1 MGLKVRLGKV
11 SWSVAVAS
19 AAALFGVPMS
29 CQSMEAQQV
38 PELSFTGALV
48 GRTSDVASAD
58 AIEAEVG
65 HAFTLTGST
74 ATTVANAGVVE
85 VTVTERSV
93 VAAPAPVKQFR
104 ARPGDGKVIL
114 DWANPDDGS
123 ITKYEVRQRLARN
136 GGRWGAWSVIAGSG
150 AQTTSHVVSGLTNGQ
165 RYLFRVRAVNED
177 GEGGRSPAKGAT
189 PMDVLTVAVADARI
203 VEGDAGQT
211 EMEFVVTIN
220 GEPVDDVKL
229 RVTATAGEGSTATSA
244 EGAGQDFIP
253 MSKTIVFDAHGRQRT
268 RQTEV
273 NDLRKTVRVQV
284 VGDHLA
290 EGDETFQLRL
300 DNLVSND
307 ARVVLTGGGENLRA
321 TGVISDDD
329 AAPVLSS
336 MSDQSGK
343 VGKPLSFIAS
353 ATDADGDAIV
363 YSWVRKSGPSL
374 PQGTRLDTAAL
385 SFTPATAGTYVM
397 RVTATDGNGNSASQ
411 DVSITVAA
419 KDRIAVPR
427 TLSVT
432 EGTDRT
438 ATVSITT
445 GSALGEE
452 VTFSVSYG
460 GTATGSNNPSGN
472 DDYDNDAVTEITF
485 AANDTAK
492 DIVIPIHDDNEDES
506 NKTIQVSIAAKSP
519 PLPAGF
525 EMGNATTTITISDD
539 DATPLLSAL
548 ADVSLSAGEAVNIV
562 ASARDGDGDTIS
574 YLWSRKNGERPALPD
589 NTDLSNARLSFTPTQ
604 AGTYTMTVTANDGHG
619 NMARE
624 DVVIRVST
632 TVEPA
637 IVWVY
642 ATLQVTEGR
651 NNNAMMLIELSKAL
665 AERATFKISYG
676 GTATAGV
683 DYSNRVSSI
692 TFNATDTINYIL
704 IPLID
709 DDRDE
714 DNETITVTLT
724 PAEPLSSVSLGDAK
738 TTVLTIADDDA
749 TPVLAEIED
758 VWVKPGQVVS
768 IKASA
773 TDADGDTI
781 SYAWTRKTS
790 ERPALPDNTDLS
802 NARLS
807 FTPTQAG
814 TYTMTVT
821 ANDGHGNMASEDVV
835 ITVNPVE
842 PATVWVYATLQV
854 MEGRNNNAMMLIE
867 LSKAL
872 GERAT
877 FNVSYGGTATA
888 GVDYRNRVT
897 SITFNATD
905 TINYILIPLIDDD
918 RDEDNETI
926 TVTLSPVE
934 PLSSVSLENAKTTVL
949 TIADDDASPVLA
961 DMTDVSVTAGQ
972 AVNIT
977 ASASDADG
985 DTISYAWTRKASET
999 PALPSNTDLSN
1010 ARLSFTPTQSGTY
1023 TMTVTANDG
1032 HGNMATEDVV
1042 ITVSTPV
1049 EPATVSLPPSL
1060 QVTEGT
1066 DSNAVVTIT
1075 SSRPLG
1081 ETATFNVSYGGT
1093 ATADVDYDD
1102 AVASITFNA
1111 TDTSKAITIP
1121 LTDDDRDE
1129 DNETIT
1135 VTIAA
1140 TGSLPTGSLGNAT
1153 TTVTIVDDD
1162 ASPVLADMTD
1172 VSVTAGQVV
1181 NITASASDADGDT
1194 ISYVWTRKA
1203 SETPA
1208 LPDNTDLSNALLAF
1222 TPTQAGT
1229 YTMTVT
1235 ANDGHGNTDSEDVVI
1250 TVSEPATL
1258 SVQANRYWMEG
1269 TNNNAMMLFKLS
1281 KVLGE
1286 TATFNVSYGGTA
1298 TAGVDYSN
1306 TVTSITFSPTDT
1318 TEYILIPLID
1328 DDRDEDNETIT
1339 VTLAPAEP
1347 LSTVSLGN
1355 AKTTVM
1361 TIIDDDASPVLV
1373 DITDVAL
1380 TAGQV
1385 VNITASAT
1393 DADGDT
1399 ISYAWTRKANETPA
1413 LPDKTDLSNARLTF
1427 TPSQAGTYTMTVT
1440 ANDGH
1445 GNADTE
1451 DVVITVS
1458 EPATVSVPTTLQVT
1472 EGTDGNAVVTITA
1485 SKALGETATFNIS
1498 YGGTATADVDYDDAV
1513 TSITFNATDTS
1524 KAITIPLTDD
1534 DRDEDNETIT
1544 VTIAATGSLSA
1555 GSLGNTTTTV
1565 TVVDDDASPV
1575 LADIRDVSVTAGQ
1588 AVNITASATD
1598 ADGDTIS
1605 YAWTRKASETPALP
1619 NNTNLSNARLSFTP
1633 AQAGTYT
1640 MTVTANDGHGN
1651 TDSEDVVITVSEPVT
1666 VSVPTTLQVTEG
1678 TDSNAVVTITASKP
1692 LGQTATFNI
1701 SYGGTATADVD
1712 YDDTTTSITFNATDT
1727 SKAIT
1732 IPLTDD
1738 DRDEDNETITVTIAA
1753 TGSLSAGSPGNTTT
1767 TVIMVDDDATP
1778 VLSTISDQSGKVGKP
1793 LSVTASATDAD
1804 ADPITYIWTRKSGP
1818 TLPQDI
1824 TLNTATLDFT
1834 PATDGTYLM
1843 TVTASDG
1850 TNSDSQEVTITVAPK
1865 DRISVPGALSVTEG
1879 TDSNATVTITTGSP
1893 LGEEVTFTV
1902 SYGGTATGSN
1912 SPSGNDDYDNDA
1924 VTRVSLAASE
1934 ISKSFTIPLFD
1945 DNQDEG
1951 NKTIVVTIAPQSLP
1965 LPAGFEMG
1973 NATITITI
1981 SDDDGDGAVLEK
1993 PRKVRAIPSEGSV
2006 TLYWEHQYN
2015 YYDWNNPGSAPITKW
2030 QIQQKMGN
2038 RNYGPWTD
2046 ITNAATPIGYSR
2058 VKTHTVTGLTSDTL
2072 YGFRIRAIAGTVTG
2086 AASDEVSATTPKK
2099 KPVAPKLTVTIRKQP
2114 ARPSYR
2120 PQLYQHDLTWTVAD
2134 NDPHAMVENAESI
2147 LGWIVHTR
2155 RKIGGEWRNT
2165 HSPEHISDPEIRSHT
2180 FSFYNVNEHD
2190 TQVEYRIQA
2199 YGKLSWRGG
2208 VQGQDSGPL
2217 SNRATVMLV
2226 ATTGPAKPT
2235 GVTAKGGNRSVTLR
2249 WDNPG
2254 DAHITKWQI
2263 QQKYL
2268 GPGAYSYSPWR
2279 DINGSGAATTSHTV
2293 TGLTNSRKGYGY
2305 SFRIRAVAGTVA
2317 GTASNVVQAVPS
2329 PTVAPKLKVTMQR
2342 VFGDRGCNRV
2352 HLSWNFGSYPHTI
2365 VENADSIVG
2374 WTINYKIIT
2383 YYADSTVG
2391 EVRSREGKWIRAT
2404 TKTATTPHER
2414 TVAIGKRSE
2423 KLILCGLDDVES
2435 RDSSFAPGV
2444 RYRIRANGQRRGS
2457 EEIIYGPWSNET
2469 SVRVPYANRGTGRI
2483 LPGPELVEAYAGNQK
2498 VTLSWRNPGYAI
2510 SKIQIQQRARRDSYG
2525 PWRDIHGSGPNTTS
2539 HTVTGLTNGREYGFR
2554 IRAVP
2559 RKIESLLGA
2568 SVTASNAVSARP
2580 TAVPELT
2587 ATTRKKVV
2595 GVHGYYVDLEWTTG
2609 DVNYMFSGGIRTKTD
2624 PNRDRIVWHVAYRSI
2639 SSSVDDGWTNSNSAV
2654 FPSNSGTW
2662 SHTFLHRTPRDGD
2675 LMEYRVRGERW
2686 RGRRFMSMGGWSN
2699 IVTVRF
2705 GTTPEPVPEPVSV
2718 SLPPSLQVTEGTDS
2732 NAVVTI
2738 KASKPLGQAA
2748 SFNIA
2753 YGGTATV
2760 GVDYGNAVTP
2770 ISFLKG
2776 ETSKTITIS
2785 LTDDDRD
2792 EDNETIT
2799 VAIVPIDR
2807 LSAHNGISLGN
2818 AKTTVTIVDDD
2829 ASPVLT
2835 DLADVSVAAGQMV
2848 DITASATD
2856 ADGDTISY
2864 AWTRKAS
2871 ETPALPDNTDLSNA
2885 RLTFTPTQVGT
2896 YTMTVTAND
2905 GHGNTAS
2912 EDVVIAVTPSV
2923 SLPSTLQVEEGTDS
2937 NVVVTVSASRAL
2949 GETATF
2955 NISYDGTATAD
2966 VDYDDAVTSITFNA
2980 TDTSKVITIPLTD
2993 DDRDEDNE
3001 TIMVTLE
3008 PAGSLPTGFSLGNV
3022 KTTVTIVDDDASP
3035 VLADLADVSVI
3046 SGQVLTITAS
3056 ATDADGDTISYAW
3069 TRKADETPA
3078 LPDNIDPS
3086 NAQFTFTP
3094 TQVGTYTMTV
3104 TASDGHGN
3112 TATEDVVITVFTPDE
3127 IATISLPSTLQV
3139 EEGTDSN
3146 AVVTVSASR
3155 ALGETATFNV
3165 IYDGTAIV
3173 DVDYDDAV
3181 TSITFNA
3188 TDTSKVITIPLTD
3201 DDRDEDN
3208 ETIMV
3213 TLEPAGSLPTGFFL
3227 GNVKTTV
3234 TIVDDDASPVLTDL
3248 ADVFVTAGQVVNI
3261 MASAIDADGDTIGY
3275 AWTRKEASG
3284 TPALPDNT
3292 DLSNARLSFT
3302 PPRAGTY
3309 TMVVTADDGYGNTGN
3324 TTVVI
3329 AVAARLRDGE
3339 VTLSVTN
3346 AQVAEG
3352 NNGQTNMVFTVTLNG
3367 SPSANV
3373 KLTATALAGPG
3384 STATATKGKRRD
3396 FIPLSKTIKFAAN
3409 AQGDNLKKTISVKV
3423 LGDYSFEADETFL
3436 LRLDSL
3442 ETKDQRVAFAS
3453 GGENM
3458 QVVGTISNDDVRG
3471 VSQHCRGERLLNAR
3485 RRGRGNTQYHDIGF
3499 ADYAAFVGENQKPVS
3514 GVRVNRARIA
3524 ITADAP
3530 ADRDI
3535 TFKITYADGHV
3546 ESGGEDNEFAAANE
3560 WADYDPTPRTVTLP
3574 AGETKIIVPIPVLD
3588 DDLVEDHY
3596 DMFTM
3601 CLEPTAPLPE
3611 GYILYYPSVQV
3622 AIDDDDATDTINYW
3636 SGVSVSNA
3644 SVQEGSG
3651 AQLAFKVKLKRLTNG
3666 GHTAGR
3672 IDVKYATRDRTAV
3685 AGADYTATSGML
3697 RFAPGETEK
3706 TIYVAV
3712 LDDDHDEGSETME
3725 LVISEAIALA
3735 PDGSEDVYSLH
3746 NGRDGIRGI
3755 GTIVNTDPIPAA
3767 WLSRFGSTVA
3777 DQALDAISDR
3787 IAAEQTPGLAGKL
3800 AGQTLPHM
3808 TFGDSGKDD
3817 AVVSDTT
3824 RSGSALAEVIYRAAV
3839 ESRSMTIRDVLL
3851 GSAFSLTGGTDTMGG
3866 NLTVWGRAA
3875 YSGFDGKED
3884 TLSLDGKVTTGLLG
3898 LDYAR
3903 QRWMLGLGISHSV
3916 GNGSYSDSTDGKIE
3930 TSLTAALP
3938 YGSWQATEWLKLWGA
3953 LGYGMGEMT
3962 LKSDSDTAINADLNW
3977 SMAAIGARAALL
3989 DPDGKG
3995 LALDLISDA
4004 LWTRTASE
4012 KVAGLAASESDVTR
4026 LRLGLEGTWQ
4036 IPVQGSGELMP
4047 KLSVGTRYDGGDAET
4062 GFGAELGGGITW
4074 THPGIGLTLD
4084 VDGRTLLAHEAE
4096 GLKDWGFSA
4105 GLAFDPKPSTDRGFS
4120 LSVGQD
4126 WGGEATG
4133 GIDAL
4138 FASDPLAQRT
4148 GTKATSRWT
4157 LEAAY
4162 GLPAFSE
4169 HFTGSPYVGLA
4180 LAVGSRDY
4188 NIGWRLTAEADAIE
4202 DLSFDLK
4209 ATRSESNGS
4218 QPDHRV
4224 GFELRRTW

>member
-1 MGLKVRLGKV
+1 M
-11 SWSVAVAS
+11 
-19 AAALFGVPMS
+19 
-29 CQSMEAQQV
+29 
-38 PELSFTGALV
+38 
-48 GRTSDVASAD
+48 
-58 AIEAEVG
+58 
-65 HAFTLTGST
+65 
-74 ATTVANAGVVE
+74 
-85 VTVTERSV
+85 
-93 VAAPAPVKQFR
+93 
-104 ARPGDGKVIL
+104 
-114 DWANPDDGS
+114 
-123 ITKYEVRQRLARN
+123 
-136 GGRWGAWSVIAGSG
+136 IAGSG

-211 EMEFVVTIN
+211 EMGFVVTIN

-307 ARVVLTGGGENLRA
+307 ARVVLAGGEEKLRA

-472 DDYDNDAVTEITF
+472 DDYDNDAVMEVTF

-1066 DSNAVVTIT
+1066 EEGSVEVIIT
-1075 SSRPLG
+1075 ASKALG
-1081 ETATFNVSYGGT
+1081 ETASFNISYGGT

-1102 AVASITFNA
+1102 AVTSISFNA
-1111 TDTSKAITIP
+1111 TDISKAITIP

-1140 TGSLPTGSLGNAT
+1140 TGSLPAGSLGNAT

-1181 NITASASDADGDT
+1181 NITASATDADGDT

-1250 TVSEPATL
+1250 TVSEPAAVSVPTALQVTEGTDSNAVVTITSSKALGETATFNISYGGTATADVDYDDSTTSISFNATDTSKAITIPLTDDDRDEDSETITVILAPAEPLSTASLGNATTTVTIADDDASPLLTDLADVAVTAGQTVNITASATDADGDTISYAWTRKVSETPALPDNTSLSNALLAFTPTQAGTYTMTVTANDGHGNTDSEDVVITVSEPATL

-1269 TNNNAMMLFKLS
+1269 MNNNAMMLFKLS
-1281 KVLGE
+1281 KALGE
-1286 TATFNVSYGGTA
+1286 RATFNISYGGTA

-1347 LSTVSLGN
+1347 LSTVSLGD

-1361 TIIDDDASPVLV
+1361 TIVDDDASPVLA
-1373 DITDVAL
+1373 DITDVVL
-1380 TAGQV
+1380 TAGQM

-1413 LPDKTDLSNARLTF
+1413 LPDNTALSNARLSF
-1427 TPSQAGTYTMTVT
+1427 TPTRAGTYTMTVT

-1445 GNADTE
+1445 GNTATE

-1458 EPATVSVPTTLQVT
+1458 TPVESATISVPPGLQVT
-1472 EGTDGNAVVTITA
+1472 EGTDSNAVVTIT
-1485 SKALGETATFNIS
+1485 SSRPLGETATFNIS
-1498 YGGTATADVDYDDAV
+1498 YGGTATADADYDDAV
-1513 TSITFNATDTS
+1513 TSITFNATDAS
-1524 KAITIPLTDD
+1524 KAITIPLFDD
-1534 DRDEDNETIT
+1534 NRDEDNETIIMT
-1544 VTIAATGSLSA
+1544 FTPTKPLPA
-1555 GSLGNTTTTV
+1555 GVSLGNTTTTV
-1565 TVVDDDASPV
+1565 TIVDDDASPV
-1575 LADIRDVSVTAGQ
+1575 LADMTDVSVTAGQ

-1619 NNTNLSNARLSFTP
+1619 DNTNLSNARLSFTP
-1633 AQAGTYT
+1633 TQAGTYT

-1651 TDSEDVVITVSEPVT
+1651 TDTEDVVITVS
-1666 VSVPTTLQVTEG
+1666 TT
-1678 TDSNAVVTITASKP
+1678 A
-1692 LGQTATFNI
+1692 
-1701 SYGGTATADVD
+1701 
-1712 YDDTTTSITFNATDT
+1712 
-1727 SKAIT
+1727 
-1732 IPLTDD
+1732 
-1738 DRDEDNETITVTIAA
+1738 
-1753 TGSLSAGSPGNTTT
+1753 
-1767 TVIMVDDDATP
+1767 
-1778 VLSTISDQSGKVGKP
+1778 
-1793 LSVTASATDAD
+1793 
-1804 ADPITYIWTRKSGP
+1804 
-1818 TLPQDI
+1818 
-1824 TLNTATLDFT
+1824 
-1834 PATDGTYLM
+1834 
-1843 TVTASDG
+1843 
-1850 TNSDSQEVTITVAPK
+1850 
-1865 DRISVPGALSVTEG
+1865 
-1879 TDSNATVTITTGSP
+1879 
-1893 LGEEVTFTV
+1893 
-1902 SYGGTATGSN
+1902 
-1912 SPSGNDDYDNDA
+1912 
-1924 VTRVSLAASE
+1924 
-1934 ISKSFTIPLFD
+1934 
-1945 DNQDEG
+1945 
-1951 NKTIVVTIAPQSLP
+1951 
-1965 LPAGFEMG
+1965 
-1973 NATITITI
+1973 
-1981 SDDDGDGAVLEK
+1981 
-1993 PRKVRAIPSEGSV
+1993 
-2006 TLYWEHQYN
+2006 
-2015 YYDWNNPGSAPITKW
+2015 
-2030 QIQQKMGN
+2030 
-2038 RNYGPWTD
+2038 
-2046 ITNAATPIGYSR
+2046 
-2058 VKTHTVTGLTSDTL
+2058 
-2072 YGFRIRAIAGTVTG
+2072 
-2086 AASDEVSATTPKK
+2086 
-2099 KPVAPKLTVTIRKQP
+2099 
-2114 ARPSYR
+2114 
-2120 PQLYQHDLTWTVAD
+2120 
-2134 NDPHAMVENAESI
+2134 
-2147 LGWIVHTR
+2147 
-2155 RKIGGEWRNT
+2155 
-2165 HSPEHISDPEIRSHT
+2165 
-2180 FSFYNVNEHD
+2180 
-2190 TQVEYRIQA
+2190 
-2199 YGKLSWRGG
+2199 
-2208 VQGQDSGPL
+2208 
-2217 SNRATVMLV
+2217 
-2226 ATTGPAKPT
+2226 PAKPT
-2235 GVTAKGGNRSVTLR
+2235 GVRAYAGTRTVLLR
-2249 WDNPG
+2249 WYTPRNG
-2254 DAHITKWQI
+2254 NANITKWQF
-2263 QQKYL
+2263 QQKEGNNNY
-2268 GPGAYSYSPWR
+2268 GPWT

-2293 TGLTNSRKGYGY
+2293 TGLTHGRSY
-2305 SFRIRAVAGTVA
+2305 SFKLRAMAGTVA
-2317 GTASNVVQAVPS
+2317 G
-2329 PTVAPKLKVTMQR
+2329 
-2342 VFGDRGCNRV
+2342 
-2352 HLSWNFGSYPHTI
+2352 
-2365 VENADSIVG
+2365 
-2374 WTINYKIIT
+2374 
-2383 YYADSTVG
+2383 
-2391 EVRSREGKWIRAT
+2391 AT
-2404 TKTATTPHER
+2404 SDE
-2414 TVAIGKRSE
+2414 
-2423 KLILCGLDDVES
+2423 
-2435 RDSSFAPGV
+2435 
-2444 RYRIRANGQRRGS
+2444 
-2457 EEIIYGPWSNET
+2457 
-2469 SVRVPYANRGTGRI
+2469 
-2483 LPGPELVEAYAGNQK
+2483 
-2498 VTLSWRNPGYAI
+2498 
-2510 SKIQIQQRARRDSYG
+2510 
-2525 PWRDIHGSGPNTTS
+2525 
-2539 HTVTGLTNGREYGFR
+2539 
-2554 IRAVP
+2554 
-2559 RKIESLLGA
+2559 
-2568 SVTASNAVSARP
+2568 VSATP
-2580 TAVPELT
+2580 KPITISVLT
-2587 ATTRKKVV
+2587 T
-2595 GVHGYYVDLEWTTG
+2595 
-2609 DVNYMFSGGIRTKTD
+2609 
-2624 PNRDRIVWHVAYRSI
+2624 
-2639 SSSVDDGWTNSNSAV
+2639 
-2654 FPSNSGTW
+2654 
-2662 SHTFLHRTPRDGD
+2662 
-2675 LMEYRVRGERW
+2675 
-2686 RGRRFMSMGGWSN
+2686 
-2699 IVTVRF
+2699 
-2705 GTTPEPVPEPVSV
+2705 
-2718 SLPPSLQVTEGTDS
+2718 LQVTEGTDRLVKPDIFV
-2732 NAVVTI
+2732 AGVPGERVT
-2738 KASKPLGQAA
+2738 
-2748 SFNIA
+2748 FNIS
-2753 YGGTATV
+2753 YGGTATA
-2760 GVDYGNAVTP
+2760 GVDYDADKYTSISVNAN
-2770 ISFLKG
+2770 SRGFRFRFELF
-2776 ETSKTITIS
+2776 
-2785 LTDDDRD
+2785 DDNRD
-2792 EDNETIT
+2792 EDNETIIMT
-2799 VAIVPIDR
+2799 FTPTKPLPAGV
-2807 LSAHNGISLGN
+2807 SLGN
-2818 AKTTVTIVDDD
+2818 TTTTVTIVDDD
-2829 ASPVLT
+2829 ASPVLADMT
-2835 DLADVSVAAGQMV
+2835 DVSVTAGQAV
-2848 DITASATD
+2848 NITASATD

-2871 ETPALPDNTDLSNA
+2871 ETPALPDNTNLSNA
-2885 RLTFTPTQVGT
+2885 RLSFTPTQAGT

-2905 GHGNTAS
+2905 GHGNTDT
-2912 EDVVIAVTPSV
+2912 EDVVITVSTTAPAKPTGVRAYAGTRTVLLRWYTPRNGNANITKWQFQQKEGNNNYGPWTDINGSGAATTSHTVTGLTHGRSYSFKLRAMAGTVAGATSDEVSATPKPITISV
-2923 SLPSTLQVEEGTDS
+2923 LTTLQVTEGTDRL
-2937 NVVVTVSASRAL
+2937 VKPDIFVAGVP
-2949 GETATF
+2949 GERVTF
-2955 NISYDGTATAD
+2955 NISYGGTATAG
-2966 VDYDDAVTSITFNA
+2966 VDYDADKYTSISVNA
-2980 TDTSKVITIPLTD
+2980 NSRGFRFRFELFD
-2993 DDRDEDNE
+2993 DNRDEDNE
-3001 TIMVTLE
+3001 TIIMTFTPTKPL
-3008 PAGSLPTGFSLGNV
+3008 PAGVSLGNTT
-3022 KTTVTIVDDDASP
+3022 TTVTIVDDDASP
-3035 VLADLADVSVI
+3035 VLADMTDVSVTA
-3046 SGQVLTITAS
+3046 GQAVNITAS

-3069 TRKADETPA
+3069 TRKASETPA
-3078 LPDNIDPS
+3078 LPDNTNLS
-3086 NAQFTFTP
+3086 NARLSFTP
-3094 TQVGTYTMTV
+3094 TQAGTYTMTV
-3104 TASDGHGN
+3104 TANDGHGN
-3112 TATEDVVITVFTPDE
+3112 TDTEDVVITVSTTAPAKPTGVRAYAGTRTVLLRWYTPRNGNANITKWQFQQKEGNNNYGPWTDINGSGAATTSHTVTGLTHGRSYSFKLRAMAGTVAGATSDE
-3127 IATISLPSTLQV
+3127 VSATPKPITISVLTTLQV
-3139 EEGTDSN
+3139 TEGTDRLVKPDIFV
-3146 AVVTVSASR
+3146 AGVPGERVTFNISY
-3155 ALGETATFNV
+3155 GGTATA
-3165 IYDGTAIV
+3165 G
-3173 DVDYDDAV
+3173 VDYDADKY
-3181 TSITFNA
+3181 TSISVNA
-3188 TDTSKVITIPLTD
+3188 NSRGFRFRFELFD
-3201 DDRDEDN
+3201 DNRDEDN
-3208 ETIMV
+3208 ETIIM
-3213 TLEPAGSLPTGFFL
+3213 TFTPTKPLPAGVSL
-3227 GNVKTTV
+3227 GNTTTTV
-3234 TIVDDDASPVLTDL
+3234 TIVDDDASPVLADMTD
-3248 ADVFVTAGQVVNI
+3248 VSVTAGQAVNI
-3261 MASAIDADGDTIGY
+3261 TASATDADGDTISY
-3275 AWTRKEASG
+3275 AWTRKASE

-3292 DLSNARLSFT
+3292 NLSNARLSFT
-3302 PPRAGTY
+3302 PTQAGTY
-3309 TMVVTADDGYGNTGN
+3309 TMTVTANDGHGNTDTEDVVITVSTTAPAKPTGVRAYAGTRTVLLRWYTPRNGNANITKWQFQQKEGNNNYGPWTDINGSGAATTSHTVTGLTHGRSYSFKLRAMAGTVAGATSDEVSATPKPITISVLTTLQVTEGTDRSVGVTIFVAGVPGERVTFDISYGGTATAGVDYDADQYTSISVNANSSSLRFWFELFDDNRDEDNETIIMTFTPTKPLPAGVSLGN
-3324 TTVVI
+3324 TTTTVTIVDDDASPVLADMTDVSVTAGQAVNITASATDADGDTISYAWTRKASETPALPDNTNLSNARLSFTPTQAGTYTMTVTANDGHGNTDTEDVVI
-3329 AVAARLRDGE
+3329 TVSTTAPAKPTGVRAYAGTRTVLLRWYTPRNGNANITKWQFQQKEGNNNYGPWTDINGSGAATTSHTVTGLTHGRSYSFKLRAMAGTVAGATSDEVSATPKAPAPITLSVPTTLQVTEGTDRSVGVTISASKALEERVTFNIGYGGTATEGADYGRITSVRFMPTYHTLWLSILNDNRDEDNETITVTITPAEPLPTGVLLGNATTTITIIDDDASPVLADMTDVSVTAGQAVNITASATDADGDSISYAWARKTSETPALPDNTNLNNARLSFTPTQAGTYTMTVTANDGHGNTDSE
-3339 VTLSVTN
+3339 TVVITVTARSGDGKVTLSAAN

-3352 NNGQTNMVFTVTLNG
+3352 NKGSTEMVFNLTLDS
-3367 SPSANV
+3367 SPTAEV
-3373 KLTATALAGPG
+3373 KLKATALAGPG
-3384 STATATKGKRRD
+3384 STATATNGNGRD
-3396 FIPLSKTIKFAAN
+3396 FVPVSKTVVFDAN
-3409 AQGDNLKKTISVKV
+3409 ARGDGLKKTVRVTV
-3423 LGDYSFEADETFL
+3423 LGDYSLEADETFL
-3436 LRLDSL
+3436 LRLDNL
-3442 ETKDQRVAFAS
+3442 ETNDDRVAFAS
-3453 GGENM
+3453 GGDTL
-3458 QVVGTISNDDVRG
+3458 QVSGIITNDDVAG
-3471 VSQHCRGERLLNAR
+3471 VSEHCKVTRSRGYRDRSQTFEKPELIP
-3485 RRGRGNTQYHDIGF
+3485 IGF
-3499 ADYAAFVGENQKPVS
+3499 YNWGTSHRIWEDAANGDDPTYTKNYGSFS
-3514 GVRVNRARIA
+3514 IRIGR
-3524 ITADAP
+3524 P
-3530 ADRDI
+3530 ANRDI
-3535 TFKITYADGHV
+3535 TLKITYADGSIDYPHHPLP
-3546 ESGGEDNEFAAANE
+3546 AATNGV
-3560 WADYDPTPRTVTLP
+3560 DYDGTPTTVTLP
-3574 AGETKIIVPIPVLD
+3574 AGQYSIRVPFPLLD
-3588 DDLVEDHY
+3588 DDLVEGKER
-3596 DMFTM
+3596 FTV
-3601 CLEPTAPLPE
+3601 CLEPTEPLPE
-3611 GYILYYPSVQV
+3611 GYYLGWYSAMTVDLY
-3622 AIDDDDATDTINYW
+3622 DDDQLWETGTRWPYSW
-3636 SGVSVSNA
+3636 LSVSNA
-3644 SVQEGSG
+3644 TVHEGPD
-3651 AQLAFKVKLKRLTNG
+3651 AQLKFAVNFGSLTHGVERGPVYLKYT
-3666 GHTAGR
+3666 
-3672 IDVKYATRDRTAV
+3672 TRDRTAA
-3685 AGADYTATSGML
+3685 AGADYTATSGTL
-3697 RFAPGETEK
+3697 HFGPGETQK
-3706 TIYVAV
+3706 IITVPV
-3712 LDDDHDEGSETME
+3712 LDDAHDEGAETME
-3725 LVISEAIALA
+3725 LFILEVSGWHS
-3735 PDGSEDVYSLH
+3735 PDKQERWTFPARDPDSGHGPVY
-3746 NGRDGIRGI
+3746 GT
-3755 GTIVNTDPIPAA
+3755 GTIINTDPMPAA
-3767 WLSRFGSTVA
+3767 WLGRFGRTVA
-3777 DQALDAISDR
+3777 DQALDAIADR
-3787 IAAEQTPGLAGKL
+3787 IAAERTPGLTGSL
-3800 AGQTLPHM
+3800 AGQTLPNM
-3808 TFGDSGKDD
+3808 TFD
-3817 AVVSDTT
+3817 AANNDTT
-3824 RSGSALAEVIYRAAV
+3824 QGEVTLAEVIHRAAV
-3839 ESRSMTIRDVLL
+3839 DSRSMTSQDLLL
-3851 GSAFSLTGGTDTMGG
+3851 GTAFSFTRGTDPVDG
-3866 NLTVWGRAA
+3866 NLTFWGQAA
-3875 YSGFDGKED
+3875 HSGFEGTED

-3903 QRWMLGLGISHSV
+3903 RRWMLGLAISHST
-3916 GNGSYSDSTDGKIE
+3916 GKGGYTDSDTPDRTNSKGEIE
-3930 TSLTAALP
+3930 TSLTVALP

-4012 KVAGLAASESDVTR
+4012 KVTGLAATESDVTR

-4036 IPVQGSGELMP
+4036 IPLQGSSELVS

-4074 THPGIGLTLD
+4074 SNPGIGLTLD
-4084 VDGRTLLAHEAE
+4084 VDGRTLLAHEAD

-4105 GLAFDPKPSTDRGFS
+4105 GLAFDPKPATDRGFS
-4120 LSVGQD
+4120 LSLGQD

-4148 GTKATSRWT
+4148 GTEATSRWT

-4188 NIGWRLTAEADAIE
+4188 NIGWRLTAEADVIE

-4218 QPDHRV
+4218 QPEHRV